1 MGEYRRLW
9 WTLIAILVVTFS
21 ILGYFGTEVYRKAPP
36 IPAKVISAS
45 GAVLMTRDDILDGQA
60 AWQSTGGMQLGSI
73 WGHGAYQAPD
83 WSADWLHREL
93 LAWLDLAALEV
104 EGKPFDALGVD
115 EQAKLVY
122 WLKQEYRHNSYNLD
136 TGTITVSDR
145 RAQAIT
151 QVSAYYQRLY
161 GDDPALTQQ
170 RDNYAMKENTLP
182 DLARRTALAN
192 FFFWTAWATATERPG
207 AVATYTNNWPPEPL
221 IGNHPTAENIMWSLA
236 CVMIL
241 VAGVG
246 SLVWGW
252 SFLRS
257 REPEPQAPTR
267 DPLLALGVTP
277 SQKAVGKYLFV
288 VMALF
293 ILQVFL
299 GGLTAHYTIEGQA
312 FYGLDLSWLP
322 YSLSRTWH
330 VQSAILWIATAFLA
344 AGLFLAPIIN
354 GGKDPKYQ
362 AIGVHILFLALLI
375 VVVGSFAGNYFA
387 IAQIMPPALN
397 FWLGHQ
403 GYEYLDL
410 GRLWQIALFTG
421 VLFWLLL
428 MLRAMIPAMRGGGDK
443 NLIALLCASVVAI
456 GLFYGSGLFYG
467 ERTHITIME
476 YWRWWV
482 VHLWVEG
489 IFEVFATTALAFIF
503 SSMGLVTRRMATAA
517 ALASAS
523 LFMVGG
529 IPGTFH
535 HLYFSGTTTPVMAV
549 GAAFSA
555 LEVVPLI
562 VLGYEAWEHWS
573 YKDRAPWMQRVK
585 WPLMCFV
592 AVAFWN
598 MLGAGVFGFMINTP
612 VALFYLQGLNTTAVH
627 AHAALF
633 GVYGF
638 LSLGFV
644 LLVLRYLRPVMLFN
658 DRLMKTGFWSLNA
671 GLVLMIF
678 TSLLPIGL
686 FQFQASTSVGMW
698 YARSDE
704 FLQQPFLETLRWIRT
719 FGDVVFIVGAIAV
732 AWQVVILGL
741 FRRDATGIN

>member
-1 MGEYRRLW
+1 MGEYRKLW
-9 WTLIAILVVTFS
+9 WTLIAVLVVTFS
-21 ILGYFGTEVYRKAPP
+21 ILGFYGTEFYRKPPP
-36 IPAKVISAS
+36 IPTQVVSTS
-45 GAVLMTRDDILDGQA
+45 GAVLMTRDDILDGQT
-60 AWQSTGGMQLGSI
+60 AWQSTGGMQIGSI

-93 LAWLDLAALEV
+93 TTWLDLTARET
-104 EGKPFDALGVD
+104 EGKPFDALQPG
-115 EQAKLVY
+115 EQAKLTY
-122 WLKQEYRHNSYNLD
+122 WLKQEYRRNSYDPD
-136 TGTITVSDR
+136 TGILTVSDR
-145 RAQAIT
+145 RAQAMAK
-151 QVSAYYQRLY
+151 VADYYQRLY
-161 GDDPALTQQ
+161 GNDPALTRQ

-182 DLARRTALAN
+182 NPERREDLSH

-207 AVATYTNNWPPEPL
+207 TKATYTNNWPPEPL
-221 IGNHPTAENIMWSLA
+221 IGNHPTPENIMWSLA

-241 VAGVG
+241 IAGVG
-246 SLVWGW
+246 SLIWGW
-252 SFLRS
+252 AFLRS
-257 REPEPQAPTR
+257 HEPEPQAPAR
-267 DPLLALGVTP
+267 DPILSIGLTP
-277 SQKAVGKYLFV
+277 SQQAVGKYLFV

-293 ILQVFL
+293 VFQVFI
-299 GGLTAHYTIEGQA
+299 GGFTAHYTIEGQS
-312 FYGLDLSWLP
+312 FYGIHVSQWFP

-330 VQSAILWIATAFLA
+330 IQSAILWIATAFLA
-344 AGLFLAPIIN
+344 AGLFLAPVIN
-354 GGKDPKYQ
+354 GGKDPKHQ
-362 AIGVHILFLALLI
+362 ALGVHILFAALLI

-387 IAQIMPPALN
+387 IAQIMPSELN

-410 GRLWQIALFTG
+410 GRLWQIALFIG
-421 VLFWLLL
+421 ILFWLLL
-428 MLRAMIPAMRGGGDK
+428 MLRAMVPAMRGGGDK
-443 NLIALLCASVVAI
+443 NLVALMCVSVVAI

-503 SSMGLVTRRMATAA
+503 ASMGLVSRRIATAA

-529 IPGTFH
+529 VPGTFH

-644 LLVLRYLRPVMLFN
+644 LLVLRYLRSDILFN
-658 DRLMKTGFWSLNA
+658 DRLMEIGFWGLNA

-678 TSLLPIGL
+678 TSLLPVGL

-698 YARSDE
+698 YARSDT

-719 FGDVVFIVGAIAV
+719 FGDVVFIVGAVAV

-741 FRRDATGIN
+741 WRKGARA